1 MCARVKLLHDLLRS
15 LRPRFHNVSLRDFAI
30 NLYIRNTEL
39 RYLLDNRWSDR
50 RETSHV
56 NRVGHVHENSQG
68 KKNDVDC
75 TLLINVTSEN
85 SVTFTLIRG

>member
-39 RYLLDNRWSDR
+39 RYLLDNR
-50 RETSHV
+50 
-56 NRVGHVHENSQG
+56 
-68 KKNDVDC
+68 
-75 TLLINVTSEN
+75 
-85 SVTFTLIRG
+85 